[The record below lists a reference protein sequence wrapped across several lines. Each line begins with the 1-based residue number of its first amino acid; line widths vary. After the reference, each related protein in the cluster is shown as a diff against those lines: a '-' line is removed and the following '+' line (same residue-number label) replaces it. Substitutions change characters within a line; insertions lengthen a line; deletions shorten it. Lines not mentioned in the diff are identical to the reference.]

1 LLILKIE
8 VSQKVVIF
16 IITTMRTSYVYGDIG
31 LVVVLSVTRMC
42 ESYHFKNGY
51 SGVLQLQA

>member
-1 LLILKIE
+1 
-8 VSQKVVIF
+8 
-16 IITTMRTSYVYGDIG
+16 MRTSYIYGDIG

-51 SGVLQLQA
+51 DSVLQLQAWNWQVLELY